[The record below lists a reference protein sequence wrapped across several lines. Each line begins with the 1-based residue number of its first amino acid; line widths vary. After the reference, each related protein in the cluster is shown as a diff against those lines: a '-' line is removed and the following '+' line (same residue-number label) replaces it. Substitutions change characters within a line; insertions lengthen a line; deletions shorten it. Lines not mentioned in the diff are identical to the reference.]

1 MDTGGFERRAETFNL
16 EVKKTWTV
24 FPLEVLPKLLE
35 VTPLFFGRR
44 TFHKPFPYLQKLFCD
59 AQDQAWE

>member
-35 VTPLFFGRR
+35 VTPLFFW
-44 TFHKPFPYLQKLFCD
+44 KKNFP
-59 AQDQAWE
+59 QALPIPSETVL